1 MREKKEKPQSS
12 VSEMQK
18 IILCMDTECLML
30 VLRREPETWVSSP
43 HMFGWVSASSGAK
56 GERRE

>member
-1 MREKKEKPQSS
+1 MTKDPGESHFKIPMFFKKENKIFLSTLKMHEKKEKPQSS

-30 VLRREPETWVSSP
+30 V
-43 HMFGWVSASSGAK
+43 
-56 GERRE
+56 